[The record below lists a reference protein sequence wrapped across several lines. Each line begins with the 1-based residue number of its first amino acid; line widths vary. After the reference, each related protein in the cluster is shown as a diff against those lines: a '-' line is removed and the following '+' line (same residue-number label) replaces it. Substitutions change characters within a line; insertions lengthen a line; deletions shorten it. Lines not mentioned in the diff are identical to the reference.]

1 MKKKKILLLTGL
13 ACIWT
18 ASAWGAE
25 VRTVEVH
32 AKRFEYVP
40 AEITMK
46 KGETVKLKLVSDDV
60 AHSLRIDPLSV
71 NVKMPVGETV
81 ETTISPDQT
90 GDFKGRCGVYCGK
103 GHGEMFFTIHVVD
116 GQ

>member
-1 MKKKKILLLTGL
+1 MKKVLLLVMAVWFGANAL
-13 ACIWT
+13 AADVKTIQ
-18 ASAWGAE
+18 
-25 VRTVEVH
+25 VH

-46 KGETVKLKLVSDDV
+46 KGETVKLELVSDDV
-60 AHSLRIDPLSV
+60 AHSLRIDPLNV
-71 NVKMPVGETV
+71 NVRMPVGETV
-81 ETTISPDQT
+81 ETTITPEQT